1 MKGKPSVRRYSEQEI
16 ADSYTKFRM
25 AIKGNIAPDATLF
38 VRAEH
43 YEGMQ
48 TLLSGVSWERQY
60 EHDLRVTMQGRAE
73 TAEAALKEA
82 CDLLLFAQDHSG
94 PIGPVSS
101 AEEAFARQRW
111 TDIDS
116 FLRRYFVKPLP
127 DPPAIDAARGAP

>member
-1 MKGKPSVRRYSEQEI
+1 MSKPSVRRYSEQEI
-16 ADSYTKFRM
+16 ADAYTRFRM
-25 AIKGNIAPDATLF
+25 TIKGNTVPDSMLF

-48 TLLSGVSWERQY
+48 TLLSGVSWERQR

-82 CDLLLFAQDHSG
+82 YELLVFAQNEAG
-94 PIGPVSS
+94 PIGPYMT
-101 AEEAFARQRW
+101 ADEEVISRRRW

-116 FLRRYFVKPLP
+116 FVRRYLP
-127 DPPAIDAARGAP
+127 PGAPLKDQP

>member
-1 MKGKPSVRRYSEQEI
+1 MNAKPSVRRYSEQEI
-16 ADSYTKFRM
+16 ANAYTKFRM
-25 AIKGNIAPDATLF
+25 AIKGNIVPGTSLF

-48 TLLSGVSWERQY
+48 TFLSCVSWDRQR

-82 CDLLLFAQDHSG
+82 FELLLFAQSEAG
-94 PIGPVSS
+94 PIGPYVT
-101 AEEAFARQRW
+101 AEEEKFSRQRW

-116 FLRRYFVKPLP
+116 FLRRYASNVGEKHE
-127 DPPAIDAARGAP
+127 